1 MEKKKVYNIYSDESC
16 HLQNDN
22 MSVMCLGYTKI
33 EANNYSEV
41 FSASGEVI
49 KFCAF

>member
-22 MSVMCLGYTKI
+22 MPVMCLGYTKI
-33 EANNYSEV
+33 EADSYIPLKEK
-41 FSASGEVI
+41 I
-49 KFCAF
+49 KTLRNMW